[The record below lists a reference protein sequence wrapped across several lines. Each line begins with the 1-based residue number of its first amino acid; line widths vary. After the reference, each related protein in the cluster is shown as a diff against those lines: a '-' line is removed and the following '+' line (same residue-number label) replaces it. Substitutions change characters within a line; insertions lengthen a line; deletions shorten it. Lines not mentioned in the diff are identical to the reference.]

1 MSGYKLITFCILCSC
16 LISRFVT
23 RLSIL
28 HLYTQII
35 VVARNLAKHLITTT
49 TKTKLKIAALH
60 LRKPFS
66 KQVFLARTHLI
77 YWTKI
82 AVVLSFSLPDSGMI
96 VVRLEFRPRV
106 LVWISCCN
114 LNLNPL
120 NSGITSGVLS
130 NTSKCSADTAQL
142 GNALH

>member
-1 MSGYKLITFCILCSC
+1 MSGYKLITFFIFFCSC

-60 LRKPFS
+60 LGKPFL
-66 KQVFLARTHLI
+66 KQVFLALTHLI
-77 YWTKI
+77 HWTKI
-82 AVVLSFSLPDSGMI
+82 VVVLSFSLPDSGMI
-96 VVRLEFRPRV
+96 VVHLEFRPRV

-114 LNLNPL
+114 LVLNPL

-130 NTSKCSADTAQL
+130 NRPASAV
-142 GNALH
+142 